1 MLEGKTPIESFHFIV
16 RAHAL
21 TAKGFY
27 EACDYFEKE
36 KNEKNLNLDEKII
49 IACCLRKIHIA
60 SMVDKDKEEVALR
73 RIPAEEFYLENYD
86 KCAQGTRDYMA
97 DYEAKMQR
105 EREMFKDLD
114 AYVEQQNRK
123 INKVYVYKKKS

>member
-1 MLEGKTPIESFHFIV
+1 MLEEKTPIESFHFIV

-60 SMVDKDKEEVALR
+60 SM
-73 RIPAEEFYLENYD
+73 LED
-86 KCAQGTRDYMA
+86 
-97 DYEAKMQR
+97 
-105 EREMFKDLD
+105 
-114 AYVEQQNRK
+114 RK
-123 INKVYVYKKKS
+123 SVV